1 MNTRKKKIRFAGGA
15 MVFFLAIVFWFCL
28 GCSGASKA
36 EQQEQTIRGQA
47 VTVTTTPAIT
57 ETPEKKVAVAWG
69 KKTASIKAGKKYT
82 FQIKADGA
90 NVPAAG
96 VTWSVS
102 NKKYATITK
111 KGVLKGKRMGTVT
124 VKAKYAGTTLTC
136 KVKIKPKRIIGI
148 DAGHQAS
155 ANSGLEPMGPGS
167 STMKAKVAG
176 GTCGVSSRVPEYQ
189 FTLKVA
195 KALKKELVS
204 RGYQVVMTRTK
215 NNVNI
220 SNKERAVKI
229 NKSGADICIRLHG
242 DGGSSSAKGASALY
256 PSAGNPYVGKLS
268 KKSLKLSKCIMTTY
282 CKETGINNRGCIQR
296 DDLTGTNWS
305 TVPVTLIELGFMTN
319 PSEDLYMQS
328 ASGQKSMV
336 KGLADGIDNYF
347 GY

>member
-1 MNTRKKKIRFAGGA
+1 MNTKEKKFGLVMVLFF
-15 MVFFLAIVFWFCL
+15 MVFWISL
-28 GCSGASKA
+28 GCGRPSRA
-36 EQQEQTIRGQA
+36 EQQGQNENAKTVA
-47 VTVTTTPAIT
+47 VTTVPAIT
-57 ETPEKKVAVAWG
+57 KAPDKKVVVSWA
-69 KKTASIKAGKKYT
+69 KKTASVKAGKKYT
-82 FQIKADGA
+82 FQVKAEGA
-90 NVPAAG
+90 KIVATD

-111 KGVLKGKRMGTVT
+111 KGVLKGKQMGTVT
-124 VKAKYAGTTLTC
+124 VKAKYADATLTC
-136 KVKIKPKRIIGI
+136 KVKIKPKKIIGI
-148 DAGHQAS
+148 DPGHQAS
-155 ANSGLEPMGPGS
+155 ANSGVEPMGPGA

-256 PSAGNPYVGKLS
+256 PSTRNPYVGKLS
-268 KKSLKLSKCIMTTY
+268 KKSLELSKCIMTTY
-282 CKETGINNRGCIQR
+282 CQETGINNRGCIQR

-319 PSEDLYMQS
+319 PSEDRYMQS

-336 KGLADGIDNYF
+336 KGLADGIDDYY

>member
-1 MNTRKKKIRFAGGA
+1 MITKEKKIGFV
-15 MVFFLAIVFWFCL
+15 MVLFLAMIFWVSL
-28 GCSGASKA
+28 GCSRPSRA
-36 EQQEQTIRGQA
+36 EQQGQNENANTVA
-47 VTVTTTPAIT
+47 VTTAPAIT
-57 ETPEKKVAVAWG
+57 EAPDKKVVITWA
-69 KKTASIKAGKKYT
+69 KKTASVKAGKKFT
-82 FQIKADGA
+82 FQVKAEGA
-90 NVPAAG
+90 NISATDI
-96 VTWSVS
+96 TWSVS
-102 NKKYATITK
+102 NTKYATITK
-111 KGVLKGKRMGTVT
+111 KGVLKGKRMGTVK

-136 KVKIKPKRIIGI
+136 KVKIKPKKIIGI

-176 GTCGVSSRVPEYQ
+176 GTCGVSSGVPEYQ

-229 NKSGADICIRLHG
+229 NESGADICIRLHG

-256 PSAGNPYVGKLS
+256 PSTRNPYVGKLS
-268 KKSLKLSKCIMTTY
+268 KKSLKLSKCIMNTY

-319 PSEDLYMQS
+319 PSEDRYMQS

-336 KGLADGIDNYF
+336 KGLADGIDDYY